1 MQAAFLPASS
11 GWQWVRDG
19 FRLFRKQPLAMF
31 TWALV
36 NSLLVIFAFAAQ
48 IVGPI
53 LFIALSWWL
62 YRWTRTLVTRG

>member
-48 IVGPI
+48 IVGPEHKSRNRAI
-53 LFIALSWWL
+53 
-62 YRWTRTLVTRG
+62 RTQVAA

>member
-19 FRLFRKQPLAMF
+19 FRLFRKQPLAMY
-31 TWALV
+31 TWALA

-53 LFIALSWWL
+53 LFIP
-62 YRWTRTLVTRG
+62 